1 MGGKTHVVG
10 RYAGSWEEG
19 MKMTYTKS
27 GEKGRKDGNRR
38 FIRSTRS
45 TRSLSSMFIKY
56 NSKIHKVGRIVQ
68 GDN

>member
-45 TRSLSSMFIKY
+45 LSSMFIKGIFV
-56 NSKIHKVGRIVQ
+56 SKIHKVGRIVK